1 MLSGIKKGKRKR
13 QSSNNDNIILSKEE
27 EEERKGK
34 DNNHHNKTD
43 DNIINNKNN
52 QYKSNSKNQNAA
64 DELRQLL
71 AGVKKSKDNNNNN
84 NDNITNTTSS
94 SSSSRTKSA
103 IERYEQR
110 SQHYF
115 KNDDT
120 VDKTDISN
128 HNKEETVIL
137 MNSNISPILSKEDFK
152 IGARKGKLKQKES
165 YIHSSVDKSIADMV
179 QEEKQSKQN
188 PNEYYNMDE
197 VFARNVARLGS
208 KYKGNDFKMVAG
220 STAGADEDDENGNAI
235 DMKMFTSISDRLTDA
250 EKYNRELSRQVA
262 LSKKQSF
269 ITNKCWWW
277 IESESFEKHR
287 LLALGDH
294 VSLVFVPSHLQLVQ
308 NQCYIVPLKH
318 AESFVSCEDEVWD
331 EVQRFKTSLREMF
344 RKQDNLGVLFC
355 ETVLSTKSLW
365 QARIEVIPVP
375 LNVEQDAEM

>member
-27 EEERKGK
+27 EEEGGEERKGK
-34 DNNHHNKTD
+34 DNNNHNKTD
-43 DNIINNKNN
+43 DNIIINP
-52 QYKSNSKNQNAA
+52 YKSNSKNQNAA

-71 AGVKKSKDNNNNN
+71 AGVKKSKDNNI
-84 NDNITNTTSS
+84 NITNTTS

-115 KNDDT
+115 KNDDDT
-120 VDKTDISN
+120 VDKTDMSN
-128 HNKEETVIL
+128 NNKEETVIL